1 MKSAFS
7 YKHFLELCKLVVA
20 INNYKRSPLLHISPW
35 VHSLVFWVK
44 SMAVVGVIVKSATW
58 LPSWIFMLILEL
70 ERKVK
75 GQFTAI
81 DVDSAKLSL
90 QNESAL
96 ILRIPAESW
105 NCFLTCEICHC
116 SGKKCC
122 LSLPVCTKQTT
133 SLKAKSSVV
142 CMKP

>member
-1 MKSAFS
+1 
-7 YKHFLELCKLVVA
+7 
-20 INNYKRSPLLHISPW
+20 
-35 VHSLVFWVK
+35 
-44 SMAVVGVIVKSATW
+44 
-58 LPSWIFMLILEL
+58 MLILEL

-105 NCFLTCEICHC
+105 NLWNLPLQWEKVLPFFASLYKADHF
-116 SGKKCC
+116 SKSKKQCGVHEA
-122 LSLPVCTKQTT
+122 LIL
-133 SLKAKSSVV
+133 SVV
-142 CMKP
+142 LGFFSL

>member
-1 MKSAFS
+1 
-7 YKHFLELCKLVVA
+7 
-20 INNYKRSPLLHISPW
+20 
-35 VHSLVFWVK
+35 
-44 SMAVVGVIVKSATW
+44 
-58 LPSWIFMLILEL
+58 MLILEL

-105 NCFLTCEICHC
+105 NL
-116 SGKKCC
+116 
-122 LSLPVCTKQTT
+122 
-133 SLKAKSSVV
+133 
-142 CMKP
+142 